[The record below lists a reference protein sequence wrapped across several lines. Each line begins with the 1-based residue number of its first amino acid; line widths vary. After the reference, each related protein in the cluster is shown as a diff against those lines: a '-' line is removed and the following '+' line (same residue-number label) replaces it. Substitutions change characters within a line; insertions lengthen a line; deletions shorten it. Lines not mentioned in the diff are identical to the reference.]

1 MRPVDAVVI
10 FKEKGECLLLS
21 EWEADGILKMIWE
34 TKTTSSSVSMCP
46 FSYLIKS
53 ANGGWNLAPELLV
66 PSQNKAEFK
75 IEAKTVAALNLFAG
89 ETMFSPS
96 LKETLK
102 DLMPTPAAK
111 KAALI
116 LPGLRGRPQMI
127 PRSDLEI
134 FCTDG

>member
-1 MRPVDAVVI
+1 M
-10 FKEKGECLLLS
+10 
-21 EWEADGILKMIWE
+21 
-34 TKTTSSSVSMCP
+34 
-46 FSYLIKS
+46 
-53 ANGGWNLAPELLV
+53 APELLV